1 MKPVKSKNSKQPLN
15 IVLIILLCAALIV
28 CYFLLRDSM
37 EKKRVMEKSYSYV
50 LVHSFEDIEFNMTKY
65 GDAFDEIAET
75 ADMDRFKSWLYDLRY
90 ACYYD
95 ILNINEIARYYPE
108 DIDNWNMIA
117 LEGLFGSIYDTCENG
132 SADSDAISDVRRI
145 LSCWRDC
152 KISLLVS
159 DFNKGYKNISF
170 DDDKYGIKTF
180 TDEVEKIYEKYTS

>member
-15 IVLIILLCAALIV
+15 IILIILLCAALIG
-28 CYFLLRDSM
+28 CCLLLHDSM
-37 EKKRVMEKSYSYV
+37 EKNRVMEKSYSYV

-65 GDAFDEIAET
+65 SNAFDEIAET
-75 ADMDRFKSWLYDLRY
+75 ADMDRFKSCLYDLRY

-95 ILNINEIARYYPE
+95 ILNINEIVRYYPE
-108 DIDNWNMIA
+108 DIDSWNLMA
-117 LEGLFGSIYDTCENG
+117 LGDLFGSIYDTCENG

-180 TDEVEKIYEKYTS
+180 TGEVEKIYEKYTS